1 VLCEVLIKDLENE
14 KTQQG
19 LQNRI
24 DKMYNTP
31 IRVDLVDLLN
41 IELQYQVMD
50 IYKDSLGYDHP
61 VVVKRMT
68 KIKEIIKFNEL
79 TWQNSL
85 KLASVF
91 INHADYDYAVKLLE
105 PWIYDENIPF
115 VLLSTY
121 VTVCSKVDY
130 KVHSNNYVYA
140 LERVKKMDQDFF
152 CKLFNSDKLSVQTFV
167 NTRVKQMYCDAC
179 KK

>member
-1 VLCEVLIKDLENE
+1 
-14 KTQQG
+14 
-19 LQNRI
+19 
-24 DKMYNTP
+24 
-31 IRVDLVDLLN
+31 
-41 IELQYQVMD
+41 
-50 IYKDSLGYDHP
+50 
-61 VVVKRMT
+61 MT

-91 INHADYDYAVKLLE
+91 INHADYEYAVKLLE

-152 CKLFNSDKLSVQTFV
+152 CKLFNGDKLSVQTFV